1 MGNSLAC
8 FSPSP
13 TTSSKSKASS
23 PKELLPP
30 WLSPSASHRKSRK
43 LQSSEVVFDDSYI
56 KQQAQIAS
64 MLYQQHLQN
73 NFNGG
78 DLLLHLDRS
87 VSTRNPPSSSKKSKN
102 LSMRSR
108 SVSCSTAP
116 LSSLQ
121 LPNQDVTRSDDGQES
136 KHFVLVH
143 GGGFGAWCWY
153 KIIALL
159 KESKCEV
166 DAIDLTGSGVNFCD
180 INSIKTLAQYANPLT
195 QFLANLADNK
205 KVILVGHDLGGAC
218 ISYAMEMYPDKV
230 SKAIFVAATM
240 LTDGQRALDVFS
252 QKNHQPTAIDF
263 DKSLLEDF
271 LFNRTPS
278 KDIALASVSM
288 RGVPFAPV
296 TEKISLSAA
305 NYGSISR
312 FYIKTDDDFAIPQP
326 LQEAMIQ
333 SNPPTQVFD
342 LKNSDHSPFFSRP
355 QALHRLL
362 TEISN
367 LT

>member
-43 LQSSEVVFDDSYI
+43 LQSSASSEVVFDDSYI

-73 NFNGG
+73 NINGGG

-121 LPNQDVTRSDDGQES
+121 LPNQDVARSDDGQEN

-166 DAIDLTGSGVNFCD
+166 DAIDLTGSGANFCD

-218 ISYAMEMYPDKV
+218 ISYAMEMYPHKV

-252 QKNHQPTAIDF
+252 QK
-263 DKSLLEDF
+263 
-271 LFNRTPS
+271 
-278 KDIALASVSM
+278 DIALASVSM

-296 TEKISLSAA
+296 TEKISLSEA

-312 FYIKTDDDFAIPQP
+312 FYIKTDDNFAIPQP

-367 LT
+367 LA